1 MPRRGPQSTPA
12 PCRSAW
18 PSRPRPAGGALGLEP
33 YEEQLVAAAAMC
45 RGRVAQM
52 QTGEGKTLAASFAAS
67 FGALRGGGFLVVT
80 ANDYLARRD
89 AEWMR
94 PIYERLGLSVASIS
108 GRSSRSDRRDAY
120 LADVCYLTARELGF
134 DYLRDGLAYHKEDLV
149 QRPFSAAIVD
159 EADFVLIDEARVP
172 LVIAGRTKGDGVDLR
187 EVDVF
192 ARSLT
197 EGADYELDPEGRRVL
212 LTLEG
217 QTKLEAFACEDAQG
231 GPQAEPE
238 AQSEE
243 RLSLVKA
250 RLFAALHARRLLARD
265 VDYVVKR
272 GEVKLVDAFTGRVAE
287 RRQWPWGIQ
296 AALEA
301 KEALEIGPE
310 GKIFGSIA
318 VQHLMALFPEI
329 GGDDRDCR
337 SRSRGVRLGL
347 RHGDGRHPA
356 GAAFRQ
362 DRPPRRRL
370 LDERRQAS
378 SARHGD
384 RE

>member
-1 MPRRGPQSTPA
+1 
-12 PCRSAW
+12 
-18 PSRPRPAGGALGLEP
+18 
-33 YEEQLVAAAAMC
+33 MC

-52 QTGEGKTLAASFAAS
+52 QTGEGKTLAAAFAAS

-231 GPQAEPE
+231 GPQAEP
-238 AQSEE
+238 
-243 RLSLVKA
+243 RLKA
-250 RLFAALHARRLLARD
+250 RS
-265 VDYVVKR
+265 
-272 GEVKLVDAFTGRVAE
+272 
-287 RRQWPWGIQ
+287 
-296 AALEA
+296 
-301 KEALEIGPE
+301 
-310 GKIFGSIA
+310 GS
-318 VQHLMALFPEI
+318 
-329 GGDDRDCR
+329 RW
-337 SRSRGVRLGL
+337 
-347 RHGDGRHPA
+347 
-356 GAAFRQ
+356 
-362 DRPPRRRL
+362 
-370 LDERRQAS
+370 
-378 SARHGD
+378 
-384 RE
+384 